1 MSRFSVVASDLTEAS
16 ALLSGQEFAVF
27 GTGGEGAAGTPVAG
41 VWAGFVDNTDGV
53 SRGSAHAV
61 DGLSRALG
69 LAGRAYELADDSAVR
84 VLGGV

>member
-1 MSRFSVVASDLTEAS
+1 LSRFSVVAGDLTEAS

-27 GTGGEGAAGTPVAG
+27 GTGGGAAGTPVAG

-61 DGLSRALG
+61 DGLSGALS
-69 LAGRAYELADDSAVR
+69 LAGWAYQLADDSAVR